1 MVKSLTA
8 ALARYTHEVSKVACW
23 CNCDV
28 PNYPLNFNQCYLDHT
43 LIRLYF
49 IFPPAANTCFKQ
61 PQTKVMEDKL
71 YEDDSIEAPPCFNKL
86 EPERQGKLVWESLS
100 GPPGL
105 GKSTTA
111 QLLSRK
117 HGYVYYEGDCFF
129 MLRNPYIP
137 PNAPEASLAS
147 LEQNK
152 LVGAGVQE
160 REEMAVKVV
169 GQFRKMFAGEQV
181 DYQVIEDD
189 IVIALV
195 IVIVVVVV
203 CR

>member
-1 MVKSLTA
+1 
-8 ALARYTHEVSKVACW
+8 
-23 CNCDV
+23 
-28 PNYPLNFNQCYLDHT
+28 
-43 LIRLYF
+43 
-49 IFPPAANTCFKQ
+49 
-61 PQTKVMEDKL
+61 MEDKL

-86 EPERQGKLVWESLS
+86 EPERQGKLVWIS

-117 HGYVYYEGDCFF
+117 HGYVYYEGDCFCF
-129 MLRNPYIP
+129 
-137 PNAPEASLAS
+137 E
-147 LEQNK
+147 
-152 LVGAGVQE
+152 
-160 REEMAVKVV
+160 EEMAGKVV

-195 IVIVVVVV
+195 IVIVVVV

>member
-1 MVKSLTA
+1 MS
-8 ALARYTHEVSKVACW
+8 
-23 CNCDV
+23 
-28 PNYPLNFNQCYLDHT
+28 
-43 LIRLYF
+43 RLYF
-49 IFPPAANTCFKQ
+49 IFPPTQYYFKQ
-61 PQTKVMEDKL
+61 SVAMEGKA
-71 YEDDSIEAPPCFNKL
+71 YEGDSIEAPPSSYKV
-86 EPERQGKLVWESLS
+86 EPERQGKIVWIS

-195 IVIVVVVV
+195 IVIVVVV

>member
-1 MVKSLTA
+1 MACNDLPPQIESQTKS
-8 ALARYTHEVSKVACW
+8 
-23 CNCDV
+23 
-28 PNYPLNFNQCYLDHT
+28 CYLDHT

-49 IFPPAANTCFKQ
+49 IFPPAAYTCCFKQ
-61 PQTKVMEDKL
+61 PQSKVMEDKP
-71 YEDDSIEAPPCFNKL
+71 YEVDSIETPPCFNKL
-86 EPERQGKLVWESLS
+86 EPERQGKLVWIS

-111 QLLSRK
+111 QLLSRE
-117 HGYVYYEGDCFF
+117 HGYVYYEADCFF
-129 MLRNPYIP
+129 ALRNPYIP
-137 PNAPEASLAS
+137 PNAPEPSLAT

-152 LVGAGVQE
+152 LVGDARVQE

-189 IVIALV
+189 IVIAPV
-195 IVIVVVVV
+195 IVIVVVV
-203 CR
+203 